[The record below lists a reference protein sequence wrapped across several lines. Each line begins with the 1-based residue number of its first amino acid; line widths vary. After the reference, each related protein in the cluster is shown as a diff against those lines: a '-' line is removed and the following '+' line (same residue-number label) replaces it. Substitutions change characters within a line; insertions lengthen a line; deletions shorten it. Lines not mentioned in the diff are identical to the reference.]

1 MPGQTLVG
9 SATPTLPFWVND
21 VGQDDLFSITVI
33 SGSSVL
39 AGGTV
44 MGKIATGP
52 AGADRKYDAYANGN
66 SNGTQTAV
74 GVLYYKVDPT
84 SGDVLASLM
93 VRGDV
98 RSGSLIGFDA
108 AAAADLAGRFF
119 FV

>member
-1 MPGQTLVG
+1 MPGQVLVD

-21 VGQDDLFSITVI
+21 VGQDDLFSITVV

-39 AGGTV
+39 IGGTV
-44 MGKIATGP
+44 MGKIAGGGGTHL
-52 AGADRKYDAYANGN
+52 KYDAYSNGA

-74 GVLYYKVDPT
+74 GILYYRVDPRT
-84 SGDVLASLM
+84 GDHLGSLM

-98 RSGSLIGFDA
+98 RSGSLVGFDSNA
-108 AAAADLAGRFF
+108 ATDLAGRFF

>member
-1 MPGQTLVG
+1 MPGQVLVD

-21 VGQDDLFSITVI
+21 VGQDDLFSITVV

-39 AGGTV
+39 VGGTV
-44 MGKIATGP
+44 MGKL
-52 AGADRKYDAYANGN
+52 AGGGAAHLKYDAYLDGE
-66 SNGTQTAV
+66 SDGTGTAV
-74 GVLYYKVDPT
+74 GILYYRVDPT
-84 SGDVLASLM
+84 TGDELGSLM

-98 RSGSLIGFDA
+98 RSGSLVGFDA

>member
-1 MPGQTLVG
+1 MSQVLVD

-21 VGQDDLFSITVI
+21 VGQDDLFSITVA

-39 AGGTV
+39 VGGTIMSKFTAGGGQ
-44 MGKIATGP
+44 ML
-52 AGADRKYDAYANGN
+52 KYVPYDN
-66 SNGTQTAV
+66 SGSDGSETAF
-74 GVLYYKVDPT
+74 GILYNRVDPT

-98 RSGSLIGFDA
+98 RSGSLVGFDSGA
-108 AAAADLAGRFF
+108 ATDLANRFF